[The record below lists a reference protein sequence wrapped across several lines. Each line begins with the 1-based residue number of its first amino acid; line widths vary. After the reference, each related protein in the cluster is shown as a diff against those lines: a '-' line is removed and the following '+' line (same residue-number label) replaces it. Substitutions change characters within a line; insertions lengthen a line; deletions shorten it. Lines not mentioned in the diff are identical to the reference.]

1 MDTSQPLLYCW
12 AFLTPQVTQE
22 LFSFLYP
29 ALHELISQFPPVS
42 HSDTPALFSQVAL
55 HEVWPSPFVVLP
67 SVHAMHSDWPGSLVY
82 DPAGHG
88 LQPGSSKVQ
97 YWPALH

>member
-29 ALHELISQFPPVS
+29 ALHELITQFLFVS
-42 HSDTPALFSQVAL
+42 HSDTFSLFVQLIQDVKSEL
-55 HEVWPSPFVVLP
+55 DVL
-67 SVHAMHSDWPGSLVY
+67 SSGHAVHPDWPVLSVY
-82 DPAGHG
+82 DPAAHWVC
-88 LQPGSSKVQ
+88 PVAPSSET
-97 YWPALH
+97 